1 MLAAP
6 QVAGKAG
13 FSRMLSGM
21 ESSSS
26 SSVLLDTS
34 VDSSSDEAA
43 FQQPR
48 KTRPEFTMAK
58 FLIQVVGASTAKLHQ
73 LAFSLNDRQLAEM
86 NDSGDRGVSEFLQQ
100 LLSHFLLFLIYMFQS
115 GRYYKVTKASQE
127 IAARYGH
134 PFFSFSNKTLQKLRI
149 IFS

>member
-73 LAFSLNDRQLAEM
+73 LAFSLNDKQSAE
-86 NDSGDRGVSEFLQQ
+86 DSGDRGVSEFLQQ

-134 PFFSFSNKTLQKLRI
+134 AFFPFRIKL
-149 IFS
+149 SKN

>member
-73 LAFSLNDRQLAEM
+73 LAFSLNDRQM
-86 NDSGDRGVSEFLQQ
+86 NDSGCDRGVSEFLQQ

-134 PFFSFSNKTLQKLRI
+134 AFFPFRIKL
-149 IFS
+149 SKN

>member
-73 LAFSLNDRQLAEM
+73 LAFSLNDRQSAEM

-134 PFFSFSNKTLQKLRI
+134 AFFPFRIKL
-149 IFS
+149 SKN

>member
-21 ESSSS
+21 VSSSS

-73 LAFSLNDRQLAEM
+73 LAFSLND
-86 NDSGDRGVSEFLQQ
+86 SGCDRGVSEFLQQ

-134 PFFSFSNKTLQKLRI
+134 AFFPFRIKL
-149 IFS
+149 SKN